1 MAFYEAATQ
10 WHTGEAEMHARLRV
24 PHHDNP
30 TSPFLAPYAAN
41 LLVRSPL
48 LALGTLDASG
58 RPWTTLWGGE
68 PGFSWPVAQSVIAV
82 KTTVDR
88 EFDPVV
94 EILLGKEANGTVKQE
109 ATDDAKMVGGL
120 AIDLQA
126 RRRVKLY
133 GRMAAGAL
141 KETGGKDVAEASL
154 VVNIE
159 QSLGNC
165 PKYLNKKRI
174 VPRIPSP
181 QLVSTTIPIPDKAVD
196 LIARSDLFF
205 ISSSNHDQDMDTN
218 HRGGPPGFVRILSN
232 DDNGL
237 VIVYPEY
244 SGNRLYQT
252 LGNLATTPRAGLVF
266 PDFNSGDVVYLT
278 GKTEILA
285 GENATRL
292 ISHTNLAVKIY
303 VEDIKFVAD
312 GLCFRGIEGEF
323 SPYNP
328 PVRYLTSETAHGVQE
343 STKKMHAK
351 LIDKNILTP
360 TVGRFRFHISDPD
373 QANRWKPG
381 QYVAL
386 CFKEELDVG
395 YSHMRDDD
403 PKSLND
409 DYIRT
414 FTISSPKDQKDE
426 YDQFEITIRKV
437 GVATEFLF
445 RHNPRVELELSLNGF
460 GGEFFVEQDSGEKVS
475 FVAGGVGI
483 TPLLAQ
489 APDLD
494 LQNLNLYWTI
504 RSADLGLV
512 KDTLEK
518 IPGLASSMKL
528 FVTGGKVGP
537 SESTDIEAL
546 EEMGVVLQKRRM
558 EKDDIIGDTA
568 SKWYLCTGTSFR
580 DNLVGWLNGKQ
591 VHYEDFNY

>member
-10 WHTGEAEMHARLRV
+10 WHIGEEEMHARLRV
-24 PHHDNP
+24 PQQDNP

-48 LALGTLDASG
+48 LAIGTLDASG

-94 EILLGKEANGTVKQE
+94 EILLGKDANGTVQQE
-109 ATDDAKMVGGL
+109 TTDNGRMVGGL

-141 KETGGKDVAEASL
+141 KETSGKDVAEASL
-154 VVNIE
+154 VVKIE

-181 QLVSTTIPIPDKAVD
+181 QLVSTTIPIPDKAAD
-196 LIARSDLFF
+196 LITRSDLFF
-205 ISSSNHDQDMDTN
+205 ISSSNHDKDMDTN

-232 DDNGL
+232 DADGL
-237 VIVYPEY
+237 
-244 SGNRLYQT
+244 
-252 LGNLATTPRAGLVF
+252 
-266 PDFNSGDVVYLT
+266 
-278 GKTEILA
+278 
-285 GENATRL
+285 
-292 ISHTNLAVKIY
+292 
-303 VEDIKFVAD
+303 FVAD
-312 GLCFRGIEGEF
+312 GLSFRGIEGEF

-328 PVRYLTSETAHGVQE
+328 PVRYLTSENTRGVQE
-343 STKKMHAK
+343 NTRQVHAK
-351 LIDKNILTP
+351 LIDKKILTP
-360 TVGRFRFHISDPD
+360 TVGRFRFHIPDPD

-386 CFKEELDVG
+386 SFKEELDIG

-414 FTISSPKDQKDE
+414 FTVSSPKDPKGAH
-426 YDQFEITIRKV
+426 DQFEITIRKV
-437 GVATEFLF
+437 GVATDFLF
-445 RHNPRVELELSLNGF
+445 RHNPRVELELPLNGF
-460 GGEFFVEQDSGEKVS
+460 GGEFFVEQGSGEEVS

-494 LQNLNLYWTI
+494 LQRLKLYWTV

-512 KDTLEK
+512 KDTFEK
-518 IPGLASSMKL
+518 IPGLASSTKL
-528 FVTGGKVGP
+528 FVTGGKIGP
-537 SESTDIEAL
+537 SESTEIEEL
-546 EEMGVVLQKRRM
+546 EKMGAVVQKRRM
-558 EKDDIIGDTA
+558 GKDDIAGDGA

-580 DNLVGWLNGKQ
+580 DSLVGWLDGKQ